1 MNERLPFAR
10 ENLPSFTY
18 SYVTVDSVLFS
29 PLLFSSLLLVSSEL
43 LSVLLS
49 LLTASDDVEEDSET
63 GVVSP
68 TLPVDAS
75 DEVEDELQAVSAAVQ
90 EEHQRYGNKLYIS

>member
-1 MNERLPFAR
+1 M
-10 ENLPSFTY
+10 
-18 SYVTVDSVLFS
+18 TVDSVLFS

-49 LLTASDDVEEDSET
+49 LLTASDDVAEDSET
-63 GVVSP
+63 DVVSP

-75 DEVEDELQAVSAAVQ
+75 DDVWDELQAGRGAECRCAG
-90 EEHQRYGNKLYIS
+90 EYQRYGNELYIS

>member
-1 MNERLPFAR
+1 M
-10 ENLPSFTY
+10 
-18 SYVTVDSVLFS
+18 TVDSVLFS

-49 LLTASDDVEEDSET
+49 LLTASDDVEEVSET
-63 GVVSP
+63 DVVSP

-75 DEVEDELQAVSAAVQ
+75 DEVEDELQAASAAVQ
-90 EEHQRYGNKLYIS
+90 ESIRDTAMSFI

>member
-1 MNERLPFAR
+1 M
-10 ENLPSFTY
+10 
-18 SYVTVDSVLFS
+18 LFS

-90 EEHQRYGNKLYIS
+90 ESIRDTAMSFI

>member
-1 MNERLPFAR
+1 M
-10 ENLPSFTY
+10 
-18 SYVTVDSVLFS
+18 TVDSVLFS
-29 PLLFSSLLLVSSEL
+29 LLLFSSLLLVSSEL

-49 LLTASDDVEEDSET
+49 LLTASDDVEEVSET

-90 EEHQRYGNKLYIS
+90 DYQRYGNEFYIS

>member
-1 MNERLPFAR
+1 M
-10 ENLPSFTY
+10 
-18 SYVTVDSVLFS
+18 TVDSVLFS

-49 LLTASDDVEEDSET
+49 LLTASDDVAEDSET
-63 GVVSP
+63 DVVSP

-75 DEVEDELQAVSAAVQ
+75 DEVGDELQAVSAAVQ
-90 EEHQRYGNKLYIS
+90 ESIRDTAMSFI